1 MDLAR
6 ACRRNVRLGAVLCV
20 AACIFGLTGCGPTY
34 NGVAKD
40 RATAI
45 ALAKRY
51 CGKYFSPLHAQ
62 VSARLYKDTW
72 IVSVS
77 EAHSFAAAI
86 IDAKTGR
93 PFACRAG
100 SNGGT

>member
-1 MDLAR
+1 M
-6 ACRRNVRLGAVLCV
+6 V
-20 AACIFGLTGCGPTY
+20 AFTFSVTGCGPTY

-62 VSARLYKDTW
+62 VAARLYKNTW

-93 PFACRAG
+93 PLECRAG
-100 SNGGT
+100 MNSF